1 MVLAEQA
8 VILLVEDR
16 EDDVLLVRRALR
28 LFNPFFIVR
37 NGEDALAYLEG
48 VGKYGNRDEYPLP
61 HIMLLDLKM
70 PRMDGFEVLRAVRGR
85 PEFDALRIIVLT
97 SSEDQQDV
105 NKAYDLGANSFVV
118 KPSGFDQYATM
129 LGSLMSFWLNHSVN
143 ADIYRKPVTETAPLL
158 KNNAN
163 GQELS

>member
-1 MVLAEQA
+1 MC
-8 VILLVEDR
+8 IRDS
-16 EDDVLLVRRALR
+16 
-28 LFNPFFIVR
+28 R

-129 LGSLMSFWLNHSVN
+129 
-143 ADIYRKPVTETAPLL
+143 
-158 KNNAN
+158 
-163 GQELS
+163 